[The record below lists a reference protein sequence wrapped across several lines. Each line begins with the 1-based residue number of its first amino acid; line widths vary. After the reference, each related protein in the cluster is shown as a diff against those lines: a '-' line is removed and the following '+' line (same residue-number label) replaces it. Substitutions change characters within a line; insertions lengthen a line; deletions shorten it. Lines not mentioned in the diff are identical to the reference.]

1 VDDPEPAQVA
11 QDNSELSDGTKGVV
25 RLLLAGHFK
34 GVADVRLRINFYE
47 ELAAV
52 QSQALQPVVLQSAV
66 SVTDAVDAQIEVL
79 VSSGE
84 LTEEQIG
91 AVAELQQG
99 FRDAADALAEEFTS
113 SGDVEALKSGLQT
126 AFDDLMAALRA
137 LLVPVDGEEPEA
149 PPESV
154 VELLEE
160 TVPEGAETPPAEG
173 VELTDGSGG
182 EEELGDTPTPGPDA
196 AVAET
201 PSVEDLLAGL
211 EDAFASAVQNLSSSA
226 ASTSVLPPLSPPSG
240 NGVAYAKFL
249 AIYNELYGIGQAEA
263 VAAEEPVG
271 DEVSVPADE
280 PVGEGDVPPDDP
292 VGEGDVPPAEPVGEG
307 DVPPDE
313 PVGEGDVP
321 TAQLLDVVA

>member
-1 VDDPEPAQVA
+1 VDGPEPEEVA
-11 QDNSELSDGTKGVV
+11 QDNSQPAGSTKGVV

-47 ELAAV
+47 ELAAA

-66 SVTDAVDAQIEVL
+66 GVTDAVDAEIEAL
-79 VSSGE
+79 VSSGA

-91 AVAELQQG
+91 AVGELQDE
-99 FRDAADALAEEFTS
+99 FHAAADALSEEFAN

-137 LLVPVDGEEPEA
+137 LLLPDDSEEPES

-160 TVPEGAETPPAEG
+160 SVPEGAETPPVDV
-173 VELTDGSGG
+173 VEPTDGPGG
-182 EEELGDTPTPGPDA
+182 EEEPGDTPTTEPDGVTA
-196 AVAET
+196 QT
-201 PSVEDLLAGL
+201 PSVEDLLTAL
-211 EDAFASAVQNLSSSA
+211 EGAFTSAVQNLSTSV

-249 AIYNELYGIGQAEA
+249 AIYNQLYGIGQDEA

-271 DEVSVPADE
+271 DDINVPAD
-280 PVGEGDVPPDDP
+280 
-292 VGEGDVPPAEPVGEG
+292 EPVGEG

-321 TAQLLDVVA
+321 TEQILDVVA